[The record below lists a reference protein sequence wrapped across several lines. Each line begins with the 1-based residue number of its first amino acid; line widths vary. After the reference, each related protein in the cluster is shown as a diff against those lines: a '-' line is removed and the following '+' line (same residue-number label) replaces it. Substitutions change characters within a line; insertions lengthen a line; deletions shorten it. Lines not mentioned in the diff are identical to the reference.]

1 MLEIFDGRPGDGK
14 TYSAMLKKILPHLA
28 GGGFVA
34 TNIEVNPA
42 GVAAWIKNRTGKI
55 FQPDRLVSLDET
67 DVPTF
72 YRVVPRGSEDCQ
84 VLVVLD
90 EAHLWFNSRDWKKND
105 DDFRETFN
113 LATQHRK
120 HWLDIILITQHFAN
134 IDSQFLR
141 LTETIWRFRD
151 LKKSPL
157 WGVFQIPFL
166 RFVANVYDRNGKKKV
181 DWSAY
186 PFEKLVGDTYNTRAT
201 LRGSSMAG
209 EVQKIKLD
217 LDPQTARKV
226 QNVRKFVQLAII
238 LFGVL
243 LILIGYH
250 YLKVVPER
258 KEKQLALDKSERE
271 LQAARR
277 QLEQEKQITLRQKE
291 KQHQKPAQLPGQ
303 QLWRPD
309 SWLASAPVY
318 EVLTASSVC
327 KVDGLIRL
335 RVQLD
340 GYQQW
345 LQAGGYTSKGRTM
358 AIHKLGHDVYDIDIS
373 DDKRE
378 RHRIR
383 CIMQGI
389 PSAGAGGAVAPV
401 GGIRDNTNVITHD
414 GKQLIE

>member
-1 MLEIFDGRPGDGK
+1 
-14 TYSAMLKKILPHLA
+14 
-28 GGGFVA
+28 
-34 TNIEVNPA
+34 
-42 GVAAWIKNRTGKI
+42 
-55 FQPDRLVSLDET
+55 
-67 DVPTF
+67 
-72 YRVVPRGSEDCQ
+72 
-84 VLVVLD
+84 VLD

-201 LRGSSMAG
+201 LRGSSMSG

-217 LDPQTARKV
+217 LDPKTARKV
-226 QNVRKFVQLAII
+226 QKVRKFVQIAII
-238 LFGVL
+238 LFGVM

-258 KEKQLALDKSERE
+258 KEKQLALEKAGRE
-271 LQAARR
+271 LEAARK
-277 QLEQEKQITLRQKE
+277 QIELEKQSTLRQT
-291 KQHQKPAQLPGQ
+291 KQQQTSPIPGRAASV
-303 QLWRPD
+303 RPD
-309 SWLASAPVY
+309 SWLASPPVY

-340 GYQQW
+340 GLQQW

-358 AIHKLGHDVYDIDIS
+358 AIYKLGHDVYDIDIS

-389 PSAGAGGAVAPV
+389 PPAGASGAIVPAAAA
-401 GGIRDNTNVITHD
+401 NETTNVISHD